1 MPTVRVSPGRRL
13 VGAAVAVAAAVV
25 LLPHLPWVDPW
36 GLVPIAQALVPLLC
50 TVLLLAAAVLLLLRR
65 WWAALALLL
74 GAALAVLPLLL
85 PPLSEHP
92 DDAQEKGL
100 TVLSLNVQVSS
111 AQPSQVAAQISET
124 GAAVVV
130 LLEVREDYVQEVL
143 RSQPFGADVE
153 VHRVGEASG
162 GVVGSVILSSHTLAD
177 QGQVPRPAGVVTQHQ
192 PTAVLTHP
200 DLGPVRV
207 AAVHPMP
214 PHAAPQDW
222 AAMLDRIGAWQ
233 REQEGLPL
241 VLTGDFN
248 ASTAHPQLRRLSQGL
263 VSASPRAWIL
273 PRPSWPV
280 GGPVPA
286 FTGIDHVLVRD
297 LRVLRSD
304 RFTVDGTDH
313 AGVVAYLAQ
322 K

>member
-1 MPTVRVSPGRRL
+1 MGV
-13 VGAAVAVAAAVV
+13 AVAVAVPAAAV
-25 LLPHLPWVDPW
+25 LLPHVRWVDPW
-36 GLVPIAQALVPLLC
+36 GLIPLAQALVPVLC
-50 TVLLLAAAVLLLLRR
+50 VMMLLAAVGLLVMRRWRPGLLLS
-65 WWAALALLL
+65 L
-74 GAALAVLPLLL
+74 GAALALVPLLL
-85 PPLSEHP
+85 PPLPEGSGDERE
-92 DDAQEKGL
+92 AAL

-111 AQPSQVAAQISET
+111 AQPSQVVTQVRES

-162 GVVGSVILSSHTLAD
+162 GVVGSVILSAHALAD

-214 PHAAPQDW
+214 PHAAPHDW
-222 AAMLDRIGAWQ
+222 SVMLGQLGEWQ
-233 REQEGLPL
+233 READEMPL
-241 VLTGDFN
+241 VLAGDVN

-280 GGPVPA
+280 SGPVPA

-297 LRVLRSD
+297 LQVVGSD

-313 AGVVAYLAQ
+313 AGVVASLAQ